1 MKLPGAALSTEAHA
15 ASSADHPFITL
26 PADACKALRF
36 ARNGLKDQLKAL
48 KKKEKTEKRREVAL
62 NRKASKLSLQDLA
75 QIAVIKAHQSESR
88 RVAAV
93 TTTSCGSSTDSGP
106 VKRPR
111 TFTEAA
117 DLLSLAQSE
126 LRAQCQ

>member
-1 MKLPGAALSTEAHA
+1 LSTEANA
-15 ASSADHPFITL
+15 ASSAGHPLITL

-62 NRKASKLSLQDLA
+62 NRKASKLSLQELA

-88 RVAAV
+88 RSAAL
-93 TTTSCGSSTDSGP
+93 TATSSGSSTDQSRE
-106 VKRPR
+106 KRPR
-111 TFTEAA
+111 TFAEAA

-126 LRAQCQ
+126 LRVNCQ